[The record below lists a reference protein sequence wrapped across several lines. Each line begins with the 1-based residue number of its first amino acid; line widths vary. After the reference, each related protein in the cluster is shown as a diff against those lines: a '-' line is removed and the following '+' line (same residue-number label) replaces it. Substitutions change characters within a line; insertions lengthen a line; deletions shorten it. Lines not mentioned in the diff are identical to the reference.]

1 MSSEQTDSS
10 QYLDKLVNLSE
21 NIEKNDKTFNPGK
34 DIVEPG
40 SILGRLGGGAP
51 VFKPLPYLSGDLAG
65 MDNASDS
72 GQHKNRANQAPG
84 QDGTRP
90 NPASNPKRPSDH
102 TGNTRGPR
110 SEPYISYGPGYLPSP
125 SKAQSFSQHSQ
136 SGSSNIID
144 HSERLFPKD
153 ELLGTIYL
161 GKYELISQLGAG
173 GMGVIYKARQIFL
186 DRIVAIKMLKN
197 NMGSAKARI
206 RFHQEAKAAS
216 ALNHTGVVG
225 INDFGIDELD
235 RPYMVME
242 YVEGVT
248 LQEVLRERAILSVF
262 EAYPIFIEM
271 LEALAVAHSRGV
283 IHRDIKPSNVMLAM
297 TADGGVH
304 VKLLDFG
311 IAKVLDVDDNTLQD
325 LTKTGEA
332 LGTPLYMSP
341 EQIQTN
347 QVDFRSDLYSF
358 GCFMYVC
365 LTGNPPHMGENKML
379 TMEKHISEKAL
390 SLREASLGLEF
401 PPGLEAIV
409 ETLLAKSPADRF
421 QSADE
426 TRQALITVARQIG
439 VLPPISPQMA
449 QQGRDFEPYGRACGL
464 VMAQSLS
471 VLVPPPSQGDESNGS
486 GGQPVQG
493 GRVLQRETD
502 FPKTQQITTRYDAM
516 ANHQSNIMGETLYD
530 APDQPLTEPTVI
542 HTIDGA
548 PPFPP
553 LPAHAY
559 PQIPQAPQTAPLSQ
573 PGQNQP
579 NKFAQHMQNAEANL
593 NKYGGN
599 DQFATGKSAAR
610 DNAAD
615 HGYKDDD
622 DADNIQNVALRVRKP
637 AARQQAPVKQD
648 SIKTTMIIVG
658 ATAIGVVGMIGF
670 GAFLAVQLMQSKNTP
685 APAPVVAPAS
695 NTLAP
700 VGNTPNPSPGNDQV
714 QEDSNDDDLA
724 ISKIKNSGN
733 YPEVA
738 VDKQY
743 YVTDRL
749 MHFIAEAPN
758 TKAHLKTL
766 NISNTRIGDDGLKAI
781 AAMPIQN
788 LICEN
793 LSIGREGCKAI
804 ARMPRLVNLR
814 IGCNAGVDDAGIAEL
829 AKSKTLCAITI
840 GGTSF
845 GVKAIEALKKMPRLT
860 GLGVSYSKLSPDVVA
875 AIAGCDH
882 LVSLK
887 AAGCG
892 LDTDGIR
899 KITGMSKLQSLDLSN
914 NEISKQSLQDLARMP
929 ALSNLF
935 LGNCKLPE
943 DLSFYLLKI
952 PNLKLLHFE
961 RGSEIRY
968 LSVSRVLKS
977 KKGVETGFE
986 IPSTQGI

>member
-1 MSSEQTDSS
+1 MPSEQTF
-10 QYLDKLVNLSE
+10 SE
-21 NIEKNDKTFNPGK
+21 NPEKTDKTLNPGK

-40 SILGRLGGGAP
+40 SSSGRLGGGAP

-65 MDNASDS
+65 MAMDDASDS
-72 GQHKNRANQAPG
+72 GQHKNRGNLPPG

-90 NPASNPKRPSDH
+90 SQTNPKKQSRH

-125 SKAQSFSQHSQ
+125 SNPQSSSQHSQ
-136 SGSSNIID
+136 SGSSNVID

-186 DRIVAIKMLKN
+186 DRVVAIKMLKN
-197 NMGSAKARI
+197 NMGSPKARI

-358 GCFMYVC
+358 GCLIYVC

-379 TMEKHISEKAL
+379 TMEKHITEKAL

-409 ETLLAKSPADRF
+409 ETLLEKAPADRF

-439 VLPPISPQMA
+439 VLPPISAQMA

-464 VMAQSLS
+464 VLAQSLS
-471 VLVPPPSQGDESNGS
+471 MLVPPPSLGDESNGS
-486 GGQPVQG
+486 GGQSGQG

-516 ANHQSNIMGETLYD
+516 AERGQLQGESLYDPTLYEEAD
-530 APDQPLTEPTVI
+530 PVGMPDLDDPTQTV
-542 HTIDGA
+542 GMPQNA
-548 PPFPP
+548 PPFPQ

-559 PQIPQAPQTAPLSQ
+559 PQIPAP
-573 PGQNQP
+573 NQP
-579 NKFAQHMQNAEANL
+579 NKFAQHMLSAEVNL

-599 DQFATGKSAAR
+599 DQLATGKRVAR
-610 DNAAD
+610 DREP
-615 HGYKDDD
+615 DDD
-622 DADNIQNVALRVRKP
+622 DDRDLDEADGAGTHRVRKP

-670 GAFLAVQLMQSKNTP
+670 GAFLAVQLMQGKNTP
-685 APAPVVAPAS
+685 APALVTAPAPALVAAPAS
-695 NTLAP
+695 GTVDKTSSSASSNTSS
-700 VGNTPNPSPGNDQV
+700 NTDPGLV
-714 QEDSNDDDLA
+714 QEDSNDDDLS
-724 ISKIKNSGN
+724 ISTIKNSGN
-733 YPEVA
+733 YPMLV
-738 VDKQY
+738 VDKKNN
-743 YVTDRL
+743 VTDKL
-749 MHFIAEAPN
+749 MHFIASAPN
-758 TKAHLKTL
+758 TQKHLQTL
-766 NISNTRIGDDGLKAI
+766 NISNTRITDRGLEAI
-781 AAMPIQN
+781 SGMPIQN
-788 LICEN
+788 LTCEN
-793 LSIGREGCKAI
+793 LTIGRDGCKAI
-804 ARMPRLVNLR
+804 ARMPALVNLR
-814 IGCNAGVDDAGIAEL
+814 IGRNVGVDDAGIAEL
-829 AKSKTLCAITI
+829 AKSKTLQTITI

-845 GVKAIEALKKMPRLT
+845 GVKAIEALKKMPRLM

-875 AIAGCDH
+875 AIASCDR
-882 LVSLK
+882 LVSLE

-892 LDTDGIR
+892 LDANGIR

-914 NEISKQSLQDLARMP
+914 NEISKQSLEDLARMQ

-961 RGSEIRY
+961 KGSESRY
-968 LSVSRVLKS
+968 LSVARVLKG